1 MTDFYIFVFRTMK
14 KWILSFVIVVTNF
27 LCAQSVAPVTGV
39 PQFMGIPIE
48 GDAVIFINKLKTK
61 GFKVKKYDAIVTTMT
76 GVFLGNVTNEVLIV
90 HTPKSKKVW
99 KVVVFLQEQ
108 IGWSSLKSEYQSL
121 LSKLKNKY
129 GEPSTSYFSFL
140 SPYEEGDGYE
150 MNAVEFEKTNIVAW
164 WNLMYQDGTESGT
177 IMLELSKWKQN
188 KITWENATNGALKEK
203 EQAELDAEE
212 L

>member
-1 MTDFYIFVFRTMK
+1 MK
-14 KWILSFVIVVTNF
+14 KWILSVVIVVTNF

-48 GDAVIFINKLKTK
+48 GDAVIFINKLKVK

-121 LSKLKNKY
+121 LSKLNNKY

-140 SPYEEGDGYE
+140 SPYEEGDGGGMIIQSAHKNFKLRSGDWNQDQEAQYKYDMAWE
-150 MNAVEFEKTNIVAW
+150 ALEKSGASVEDTVVITPALAFIETAVEILV
-164 WNLMYQDGTESGT
+164 S
-177 IMLELSKWKQN
+177 
-188 KITWENATNGALKEK
+188 
-203 EQAELDAEE
+203 
-212 L
+212 

>member
-14 KWILSFVIVVTNF
+14 KWILSVVIVVTNF

-48 GDAVIFINKLKTK
+48 GDAVIFINKLKVK

-121 LSKLKNKY
+121 LSKLNNKY

>member
-1 MTDFYIFVFRTMK
+1 MK
-14 KWILSFVIVVTNF
+14 KWILSVVIVVTNF

-48 GDAVIFINKLKTK
+48 GDAVIFINKLKVK

-108 IGWSSLKSEYQSL
+108 IGWSSLKSEYQSW
-121 LSKLKNKY
+121 LSKLNNKY

>member
-1 MTDFYIFVFRTMK
+1 MK

-121 LSKLKNKY
+121 LSKLNNKY
-129 GEPSTSYFSFL
+129 GEPSNSYFSFL

-177 IMLELSKWKQN
+177 IMLELSK
-188 KITWENATNGALKEK
+188 
-203 EQAELDAEE
+203 
-212 L
+212 

>member
-121 LSKLKNKY
+121 LSKLNNKY

-188 KITWENATNGALKEK
+188 KITWENASNGALKEK

>member
-1 MTDFYIFVFRTMK
+1 MK

>member
-1 MTDFYIFVFRTMK
+1 MK

-121 LSKLKNKY
+121 LSKLNNKY
-129 GEPSTSYFSFL
+129 GEPSNSYFSFL

>member
-1 MTDFYIFVFRTMK
+1 MK

-48 GDAVIFINKLKTK
+48 GDAVIFINKLKVK

-121 LSKLKNKY
+121 LSKLNNKY

-188 KITWENATNGALKEK
+188 KITWENATNVALKEK

>member
-1 MTDFYIFVFRTMK
+1 MK
-14 KWILSFVIVVTNF
+14 KWILSVVIVVTNF

-48 GDAVIFINKLKTK
+48 GDAVIFINKLKVK

-121 LSKLKNKY
+121 LSKLNNKY

>member
-1 MTDFYIFVFRTMK
+1 MK

-121 LSKLKNKY
+121 LSKLNNKY